1 MLNMETSDLYLMRSR
16 SEDLGQ
22 NAGNCVS
29 EMCNAL
35 IGSDYTPEER
45 AARMDECERVARSE
59 IRELERMIR
68 ELRSI
73 FANVPHHLP
82 RTDGV
87 APAREADQAG
97 DMTAGRG

>member
-1 MLNMETSDLYLMRSR
+1 METSEMDLYLMRSR

-22 NAGNCVS
+22 NAGNCVA

-59 IRELERMIR
+59 IWELERMIR

-73 FANVPHHLP
+73 FAN
-82 RTDGV
+82 TTMSCT
-87 APAREADQAG
+87 APKEKL
-97 DMTAGRG
+97 